1 MPSAAGGA
9 PGGDPRHT
17 PPLGDVPALSDILAH
32 LDSPEYLDT
41 LNQLAESLLKEI
53 DANSPGAPE
62 DVSIHADDAI
72 LDTYIIIITQ
82 W

>member
-17 PPLGDVPALSDILAH
+17 STTSDVPALSDILAH

-53 DANSPGAPE
+53 DANSTGASE
-62 DVSIHADDAI
+62 DVS
-72 LDTYIIIITQ
+72 TYLNMQ
-82 W
+82 MMQS